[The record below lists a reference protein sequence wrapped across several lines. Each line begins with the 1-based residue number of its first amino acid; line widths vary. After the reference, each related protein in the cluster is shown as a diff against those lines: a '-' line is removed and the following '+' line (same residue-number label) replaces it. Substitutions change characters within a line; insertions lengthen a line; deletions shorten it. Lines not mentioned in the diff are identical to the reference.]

1 MRMMTSSGQQGRG
14 GRRRPGLCGTLA
26 AMTALALLLAACG
39 DAADDGGGDGDV
51 AADVG
56 VDLEEQ
62 VLTIGALN
70 DESGPAAQIG
80 EPFAIGKRML
90 VEQVNAGDLDI
101 LPEGWT
107 VELVERDHGYNPQ
120 QSVQAF
126 QELADQVLYFATS
139 FGTPPT
145 QPLVE
150 DATSREIT
158 IFPASLESGMAEN
171 EYTPPIGSPYKVE
184 AHQAVDWAVEDGG
197 EDLAFGVI
205 YQGDDYGQDGL
216 EGAREA
222 AEHHGIEIVAEV
234 EVAPGET
241 DVTGPVSQVAEAG
254 ATHVLLT
261 TLPSATGPILGTA
274 ASEEYFPV
282 WLGNTPAWID
292 AFFNEDVL
300 PSATYQNFRWVSGL
314 TLWGEDVPGMEDFL
328 AAYEEYGSDLHPPDF
343 YLIASYAQGVLGL
356 EAFARALEAGDVT
369 RNGYHEAL
377 RTIEDYDA
385 KGLFPERIDL
395 DEFPYVTTTDT
406 RVLAPGETLED
417 WETLRDFS
425 TPDSW
430 EGL

>member
-1 MRMMTSSGQQGRG
+1 MRSTQSTGTSARPRRVMRG
-14 GRRRPGLCGTLA
+14 IA
-26 AMTALALLLAACG
+26 AMSVAALALAACG
-39 DAADDGGGDGDV
+39 DAVDDTDDGDI
-51 AADVG
+51 ATDVG
-56 VDLEEQ
+56 VDLDEQ

-90 VEQVNAGDLDI
+90 VEQVNAGDIDI

-120 QSVQAF
+120 ESVQAF
-126 QELADQVLYFATS
+126 QEIADQVLYFATS

-145 QPLVE
+145 LPLVE
-150 DATSREIT
+150 DATERGIT
-158 IFPASLESGMAEN
+158 IFPASLESGMAEH

-197 EDLAFGVI
+197 DDLAFAII

-222 AEHHGIEIVAEV
+222 AEHHGIDIVAEV
-234 EVAPGET
+234 EVAPGEP
-241 DVTGPVSQVAEAG
+241 DVTGPITQVSEAG

-274 ASEEYFPV
+274 AGAEFFPV

-292 AFFNEDVL
+292 AFFNEEVL
-300 PSATYQNFRWVSGL
+300 PSATYQNFRWVTGL
-314 TLWGEDVPGMEDFL
+314 TLWGDDVSGMDDFL
-328 AAYEEYGSDLHPPDF
+328 AAYEQYGSDLHPPDF
-343 YLIASYAQGVLGL
+343 YLIASYAQGLLGL
-356 EAFARALEAGDVT
+356 EAFARALDAGDAT
-369 RNGYHEAL
+369 RDGYHEAL
-377 RTIEDYDA
+377 RTIEGYDA
-385 KGLFPERIDL
+385 GGLFPENIDL
-395 DEFPYVTTTDT
+395 DEVPYATTSDT
-406 RVLAPGETLED
+406 RVLAPGEDLES
-417 WETLRDFS
+417 WEELRGFS

>member
-1 MRMMTSSGQQGRG
+1 MRMMRSTSAPARP
-14 GRRRPGLCGTLA
+14 GRRPYGLRATVAG
-26 AMTALALLLAACG
+26 MTALALVLAACG
-39 DAADDGGGDGDV
+39 DAVDDTDDGDI

-56 VDLEEQ
+56 VDLDEQ
-62 VLTIGALN
+62 VLRIGTLN

-120 QSVQAF
+120 ESVQAF
-126 QELADQVLYFATS
+126 QEIADDVLYFATS

-145 QPLVE
+145 LPLVD
-150 DATSREIT
+150 DARERGIT
-158 IFPASLESGMAEN
+158 LFPASLESGMAEH

-184 AHQAVDWAVEDGG
+184 AHQAVDWAVEDAGD
-197 EDLAFGVI
+197 DLAFAII

-216 EGAREA
+216 EGVREA
-222 AEHHGIEIVAEV
+222 AEHHGIDIVAEV
-234 EVAPGET
+234 EVAPGEP
-241 DVTGPVSQVAEAG
+241 DVTGPITQVSEAG

-274 ASEEYFPV
+274 AGQEFFPV

-292 AFFNEDVL
+292 AFFNEEVL
-300 PSATYQNFRWVSGL
+300 PSAVYQNFRWVTGL
-314 TLWGEDVPGMEDFL
+314 TLWGDDVPGMEDFL
-328 AAYEEYGSDLHPPDF
+328 AAYEQYGSDLHPPDF
-343 YLIASYAQGVLGL
+343 YLIASYAQGLLGL
-356 EAFARALEAGDVT
+356 EAFARALDAGDVT
-369 RNGYHEAL
+369 RDGYHEAL
-377 RTIEDYDA
+377 RSIEGYDA
-385 KGLFPERIDL
+385 GGLFPEDIDL
-395 DEFPYVTTTDT
+395 DEVPYATTTDT
-406 RVLAPGETLED
+406 RVLAPGEDLES
-417 WETLRDFS
+417 WEVLRDFS

>member
-1 MRMMTSSGQQGRG
+1 MRGI
-14 GRRRPGLCGTLA
+14 A
-26 AMTALALLLAACG
+26 AMSVVALALAACG
-39 DAADDGGGDGDV
+39 DAVDDTDDGDI
-51 AADVG
+51 ATDVG
-56 VDLEEQ
+56 VDIDEQ
-62 VLTIGALN
+62 VLRIGALN

-90 VEQVNAGDLDI
+90 VEQVNAGDIDI

-120 QSVQAF
+120 ESVQAF
-126 QELADQVLYFATS
+126 QEIADDVLYFATS

-145 QPLVE
+145 LPLVD
-150 DATSREIT
+150 DATERGIT
-158 IFPASLESGMAEN
+158 IFPASLESGMAEH

-197 EDLAFGVI
+197 DDLAFAII

-222 AEHHGIEIVAEV
+222 AEHHGIDIVAEV
-234 EVAPGET
+234 EVAPGEP
-241 DVTGPVSQVAEAG
+241 DVTGPITQVSEAG

-274 ASEEYFPV
+274 AGAEFFPV

-292 AFFNEDVL
+292 AFFNEEVL
-300 PSATYQNFRWVSGL
+300 PSAIYQNFRWVTGL
-314 TLWGEDVPGMEDFL
+314 TLWGDDVSGMEDFL
-328 AAYEEYGSDLHPPDF
+328 AAYEQYGSDLHPPDF
-343 YLIASYAQGVLGL
+343 YLIASYAQGLLGL
-356 EAFARALEAGDVT
+356 EAFARALDAGDAT
-369 RNGYHEAL
+369 RDGYHEAL
-377 RTIEDYDA
+377 RTIEGYDA
-385 KGLFPERIDL
+385 GGLFPENIDL
-395 DEFPYVTTTDT
+395 GDVPYATTTDT
-406 RVLAPGETLED
+406 RVLAPGEDLES
-417 WETLRDFS
+417 WEELRGFS